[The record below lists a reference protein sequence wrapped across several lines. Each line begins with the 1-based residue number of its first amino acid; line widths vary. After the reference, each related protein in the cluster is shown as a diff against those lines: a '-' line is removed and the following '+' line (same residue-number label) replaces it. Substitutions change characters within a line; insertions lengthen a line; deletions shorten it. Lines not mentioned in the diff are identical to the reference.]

1 MNPYQPSTPRVTFGI
16 AAAAMTVITFALL
29 VIVPTTMDSMGDEV
43 GTVVAAST
51 VVKPTPA
58 VVALTPTPAIV
69 ALTPTRFHVINVVA
83 VREPS
88 TSPVRA
94 PGARPK
100 GKQQG

>member
-1 MNPYQPSTPRVTFGI
+1 MNRYQPSTPRVTFGI

-43 GTVVAAST
+43 GTVAAST

-58 VVALTPTPAIV
+58 VVALS
-69 ALTPTRFHVINVVA
+69 PTRFHVINVVA
-83 VREPS
+83 VREQS
-88 TSPVRA
+88 KSSVRA
-94 PGARPK
+94 PSARPK

>member
-1 MNPYQPSTPRVTFGI
+1 MNRYQPSTPRVTFGI

-43 GTVVAAST
+43 GTVAAST

-58 VVALTPTPAIV
+58 VVALS
-69 ALTPTRFHVINVVA
+69 PTRFHVINVVA

-88 TSPVRA
+88 KSSVRA
-94 PGARPK
+94 PSARPK

>member
-1 MNPYQPSTPRVTFGI
+1 MNRYQPSTPRVTFGI

-29 VIVPTTMDSMGDEV
+29 VIVPTTMNSMGDEV
-43 GTVVAAST
+43 GTVAAST

-58 VVALTPTPAIV
+58 VVALS
-69 ALTPTRFHVINVVA
+69 PTRFHVINVVA

-88 TSPVRA
+88 KSSVRA
-94 PGARPK
+94 PSARSK

>member
-1 MNPYQPSTPRVTFGI
+1 MNRYQPSTPRVTFGI

-51 VVKPTPA
+51 GAAPA
-58 VVALTPTPAIV
+58 KAEVALI
-69 ALTPTRFHVINVVA
+69 PTRFHVINVIA
-83 VREPS
+83 IREPN
-88 TSPVRA
+88 TSSVPV
-94 PGARPK
+94 PSARPK